1 MPVTVYRTIILYV
14 AVMISVRLMGK
25 RQLGDMQP
33 GELVVTILLSEIAA
47 MPLQDTELPIFAG
60 LASVVTLVSL
70 ELLLSVLSLKSIS
83 IRKLVSGKSVVL
95 IKDGV
100 VDEKA
105 LRRVRLTA
113 LDLVEML
120 RSQQIFSLSDVS
132 FAVLETGG
140 DLSVMLKGSKQPAT
154 AEQVGAKAEKALLP
168 LPVVSDGRILEDS
181 LQTLGITRQTLEKEL
196 KRQKLSAKELLLATR
211 DSKGALSVVKKEKKG

>member
-47 MPLQDTELPIFAG
+47 MPLQDTDLPIFSG
-60 LASVVTLVSL
+60 LASVVTLISL
-70 ELLLSVLSLKSIS
+70 ELLLSVLSLKSIFV
-83 IRKLVSGKSVVL
+83 RKLISGRSVVL
-95 IKDGV
+95 IKEGV

-105 LRRVRLTA
+105 LKSVRLTA
-113 LDLVEML
+113 LDLIEML
-120 RSQQIFSLSDVS
+120 RAQQIFSLDDIA

-140 DLSVMLKGSKQPAT
+140 DLSVMLKSAKQPAT
-154 AEQVGAKAEKALLP
+154 AEQVGIKPEKALLP
-168 LPVVSDGRILEDS
+168 LPVVSDGHILEDS
-181 LQTLGITRQTLEKEL
+181 LATLGISRQTLKKEL
-196 KRQKLSAKELLLATR
+196 KAQRLSAKEVLLATR
-211 DSKGALSVVKKEKKG
+211 DSSGSLTVVKKEKNR